1 MNFNLMQLD
10 LPRLA
15 AWAPRS
21 GSARAALMLALVL
34 PSLWG
39 CGSSSAST
47 EPPPGSMP
55 PPVTP
60 EPEPPLPGIGMD
72 EDRVIKLFPD
82 AAGAAF
88 RLGDADPNID
98 GGLTIEEGTRA
109 IPGVDGAIA
118 YWTVDAY
125 AFEYTE
131 GAELGKT
138 ARVHISSPGA
148 SQMYDWQTQSG
159 FIAGP
164 DDLGDQEFTAY
175 VRVHGIFD
183 PEHAAFEL
191 KVRGGAH
198 SDDNPPLAS
207 CSLMTFATDA
217 APGVSRFGKELD
229 HPLYDYVNLP
239 LRFDTS
245 LGEGRWYGLKL
256 VSYADPARSE
266 RVINRLYVD
275 DDPFAADGSPKNAFR
290 LLTEYVDRAGVSTGR
305 YDRLVNWRGFL
316 TTLRVDGVDSI
327 DIARLSARAI
337 SAPDESAVAPRPT
350 GPTGAR

>member
-1 MNFNLMQLD
+1 MKFNLMQLE
-10 LPRLA
+10 LA
-15 AWAPRS
+15 PAWAHRWGPP
-21 GSARAALMLALVL
+21 AWAACALALAL
-34 PSLWG
+34 SNLAG
-39 CGSSSAST
+39 CGSSSAS
-47 EPPPGSMP
+47 
-55 PPVTP
+55 V
-60 EPEPPLPGIGMD
+60 EPEPGPAPLPGLPQPPTPNAGMD
-72 EDRVIKLFPD
+72 EDRVVKLFPD
-82 AAGAAF
+82 APGPAF

-98 GGLTIEEGTRA
+98 GRLTIEEETRA
-109 IPGVDGAIA
+109 IPGVEGAVA

-131 GAELGKT
+131 GAEMGKT
-138 ARVHISSPGA
+138 ARLHISSPGA

-183 PEHAAFEL
+183 PEHAGFEL

-207 CSLMTFATDA
+207 CSLMTFATGA

-239 LRFDTS
+239 LRFSTS

-256 VSYADPARSE
+256 VSYAEPVRPD

-316 TTLRVDGVDSI
+316 TTLRVDGIDSVDV
-327 DIARLSARAI
+327 ARLSARAI
-337 SAPDESAVAPRPT
+337 SPPAESATIEPPV
-350 GPTGAR
+350 GPSGY

>member
-1 MNFNLMQLD
+1 MKFNLMQ
-10 LPRLA
+10 PELA
-15 AWAPRS
+15 PGWAHRFGPPAWVAC
-21 GSARAALMLALVL
+21 ALSLAQSTL
-34 PSLWG
+34 SG
-39 CGSSSAST
+39 CGSSSASA
-47 EPPPGSMP
+47 EPEPGPTP
-55 PPVTP
+55 PPVLAGPPTP
-60 EPEPPLPGIGMD
+60 NAGMD
-72 EDRVIKLFPD
+72 EDRVAKLFPD
-82 AAGAAF
+82 APGPAF

-98 GGLTIEEGTRA
+98 GRLTIEEGARA
-109 IPGVDGAIA
+109 LPGVDGAVA

-125 AFEYTE
+125 PFEYTE
-131 GAELGKT
+131 GAEMGKT
-138 ARVHISSPGA
+138 ARLHISSPGA

-207 CSLMTFATDA
+207 CSLMTFATSA

-239 LRFDTS
+239 PRFSTS

-256 VSYADPARSE
+256 VSYADPARPD
-266 RVINRLYVD
+266 RVVNRLYVD

-316 TTLRVDGVDSI
+316 TTLRIDGVDSV
-327 DIARLSARAI
+327 DVARLSARAI
-337 SAPDESAVAPRPT
+337 SPPAESATVEPPA
-350 GPTGAR
+350 GPAGY